1 MNIIFMRHGE
11 ATDNVKEIISDKEI
25 YWSVLTENGKKT
37 VSESIEALPKKIDKI
52 YVSPFPRTIETA
64 HFVFEKYPMAD
75 FVIEQKLFVFGI
87 RETERSAVDRISGKC
102 SFYQWIL
109 TKSIAYLSRFGIIK

>member
-1 MNIIFMRHGE
+1 MGLFKVEAEEAGFVWPEFVWIIAVVVSSMQC
-11 ATDNVKEIISDKEI
+11 IIHKNSLEM
-25 YWSVLTENGKKT
+25 V
-37 VSESIEALPKKIDKI
+37 
-52 YVSPFPRTIETA
+52 
-64 HFVFEKYPMAD
+64 MAD
-75 FVIEQKLFVFGI
+75 FVIEQKLFVSGI

>member
-1 MNIIFMRHGE
+1 MGLFKVEAERGGIRLAGICLVRIVLNRIRLNVIWFCFFQASMQCIIHKNSLEM
-11 ATDNVKEIISDKEI
+11 V
-25 YWSVLTENGKKT
+25 
-37 VSESIEALPKKIDKI
+37 
-52 YVSPFPRTIETA
+52 
-64 HFVFEKYPMAD
+64 MAD
-75 FVIEQKLFVFGI
+75 FVIEQKLFVSGI

>member
-1 MNIIFMRHGE
+1 MQCIIHKNSLEM
-11 ATDNVKEIISDKEI
+11 V
-25 YWSVLTENGKKT
+25 
-37 VSESIEALPKKIDKI
+37 
-52 YVSPFPRTIETA
+52 
-64 HFVFEKYPMAD
+64 MAD
-75 FVIEQKLFVFGI
+75 FVIEQKLFVSGI